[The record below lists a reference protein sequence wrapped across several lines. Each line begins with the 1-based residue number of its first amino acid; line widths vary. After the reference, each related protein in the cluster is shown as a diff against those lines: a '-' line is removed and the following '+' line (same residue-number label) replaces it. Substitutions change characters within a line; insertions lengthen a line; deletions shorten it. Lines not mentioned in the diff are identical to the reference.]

1 MKKIGVYSYIF
12 IFTLLANVVAF
23 AEEDPGD
30 FGDPGDENPLDVP
43 ATPINGYL
51 LWMAFVAIA
60 FALFVINKRRAA
72 LRN

>member
-30 FGDPGDENPLDVP
+30 FGGDPDDNPLDTPVV
-43 ATPINGYL
+43 PINGYVI
-51 LWMAFVAIA
+51 WMAFIAIA
-60 FALFVINKRRAA
+60 FAIFVINKRRAA